1 MKFQKLLDNDVVL
14 KFAEWLATPKELRKQ
29 QREEDDMY
37 PLTQKDFAEFH
48 NVTEQTLCNWKKDK
62 RVQKL
67 KMNYQKDFAGD
78 SMPEVVKS
86 LTQRAVEG
94 DTQSIKLYM
103 QFLGELTE
111 KTQITMTNEK
121 MDSLV
126 ENIVGI
132 IQKHITDPTLLN
144 AISKDMAELTDDDE

>member
-1 MKFQKLLDNDVVL
+1 MKFQKLLDNDVVI
-14 KFAEWLATPKELRKQ
+14 KFAEWLAMPKQLRQLEAEKSGLF
-29 QREEDDMY
+29 
-37 PLTQKDFAEFH
+37 PLTQREFADIH
-48 NVTEQTLCNWKKDK
+48 GITEQTLCNWKKDK
-62 RVQKL
+62 RVSKL
-67 KMNYQKDFAGD
+67 KMKYQKEYAGD

-121 MDSLV
+121 VDDLL
-126 ENIVGI
+126 EKIIDI
-132 IQKHITDPTLLN
+132 IQKYITDPTVLN
-144 AISKDMAELTDDDE
+144 NISKELSELTDDE